1 MHKIITVLSA
11 FLFLSVFTGC
21 IEVIEELTVTKD
33 GKGHYRKTMDMSQLL
48 SMKEMLGGAAKEG
61 TDSTTNSGTENSD
74 NPAESIA
81 KEWYAIKNMEGLSN
95 VTIDT
100 AGYVFTLNYDFESE
114 TALNK
119 AIAAESKDSPQ
130 ANVYNLSGK
139 SVSRTGLGSTG
150 DLLGE
155 GEDDEN
161 MEMMKTFFSDMKYK
175 LVINLPG
182 RVKSVS
188 NKKATIENNKTV
200 KLETNLKDLVEKTS
214 SLEMKIDFK
223 N

>member
-1 MHKIITVLSA
+1 
-11 FLFLSVFTGC
+11 
-21 IEVIEELTVTKD
+21 
-33 GKGHYRKTMDMSQLL
+33 MSQLL
-48 SMKEMLGGAAKEG
+48 SMKEMLSGAAKEG
-61 TDSTTNSGTENSD
+61 ADSTTNSGTENSD

-100 AGYVFTLNYDFESE
+100 AGYVFMLNYDFDSE
-114 TALNK
+114 AALNK

-130 ANVYNLSGK
+130 ANVYNLAEK

>member
-1 MHKIITVLSA
+1 
-11 FLFLSVFTGC
+11 
-21 IEVIEELTVTKD
+21 
-33 GKGHYRKTMDMSQLL
+33 MSQLL
-48 SMKEMLGGAAKEG
+48 SMKEMLSGAAKEG
-61 TDSTTNSGTENSD
+61 ADSTTNSGTENSD

-100 AGYVFTLNYDFESE
+100 AGYVFTLNYDFDSE
-114 TALNK
+114 AALNK

-130 ANVYNLSGK
+130 ANVYKLSEK
-139 SVSRTGLGSTG
+139 SLSRTGLGSTG

-155 GEDDEN
+155 EENDEN

>member
-1 MHKIITVLSA
+1 
-11 FLFLSVFTGC
+11 
-21 IEVIEELTVTKD
+21 
-33 GKGHYRKTMDMSQLL
+33 
-48 SMKEMLGGAAKEG
+48 
-61 TDSTTNSGTENSD
+61 
-74 NPAESIA
+74 
-81 KEWYAIKNMEGLSN
+81 
-95 VTIDT
+95 
-100 AGYVFTLNYDFESE
+100 
-114 TALNK
+114 
-119 AIAAESKDSPQ
+119 
-130 ANVYNLSGK
+130 
-139 SVSRTGLGSTG
+139 GLGSTG

-155 GEDDEN
+155 EEDDEN

-188 NKKATIENNKTV
+188 NKKATIENDKTV